1 MVMEQHFWNWLF
13 GAANIVIG
21 AVLKWVWDA
30 HKELRDA
37 DKELAD
43 KVSKMEVL
51 VAGQYITR
59 EEFDRAIQRIFDK
72 LDHIEMK
79 IQNRG

>member
-1 MVMEQHFWNWLF
+1 MEQTYLNWLY
-13 GAANIVIG
+13 GITMSLLTMA
-21 AVLKWVWDA
+21 LKWIWDS
-30 HKELRDA
+30 HKELQSA
-37 DKELAD
+37 DKELAE

-59 EEFDRAIQRIFDK
+59 EEFDRGIQRIFEK

-79 IQNRG
+79 IQK

>member
-1 MVMEQHFWNWLF
+1 MEQHFWNWLF

-37 DKELAD
+37 DKELAE

-59 EEFDRAIQRIFDK
+59 EEFDRAVQRIFDK

-79 IQNRG
+79 IQGRG

>member
-1 MVMEQHFWNWLF
+1 MEQSLLNWVF
-13 GAANIVIG
+13 GAANIIIG
-21 AVLKWVWDA
+21 AVLKWIWDA

-59 EEFDRAIQRIFDK
+59 DEFERAIQRIFDK

-79 IQNRG
+79 IQK

>member
-1 MVMEQHFWNWLF
+1 MEQTYLNWLY
-13 GAANIVIG
+13 GATMAVITM
-21 AVLKWVWDA
+21 VIKWLWA
-30 HKELRDA
+30 SHKELQDT

-59 EEFDRAIQRIFDK
+59 QEFDRGIQRIFEK
-72 LDHIEMK
+72 LDHIEAK
-79 IQNRG
+79 IQK